1 MAPGLAHD
9 VTSSVRGRAR
19 RGSPRAPR
27 GDRLAD
33 GAPGGPAR
41 QPDGNLLQV
50 REGRGSFGSER
61 PQIVTAWTG
70 GLFRRPP
77 GVPARFVGRREK
89 TARTSRTR
97 APATI
102 NAFTEAPETVCPCG
116 FPAPSSSVLFAP
128 RPAPAAQISDARLA
142 LLFVADYRKM
152 RSAAEVVV
160 DDEPDLACRRPGHSK
175 AYVREHPAR
184 TDVRALQPDS
194 RSRRL
199 AEQPHPVPEHD
210 GDDLDDDL
218 V

>member
-1 MAPGLAHD
+1 MDRGPLSEAPWR
-9 VTSSVRGRAR
+9 S
-19 RGSPRAPR
+19 GS
-27 GDRLAD
+27 
-33 GAPGGPAR
+33 
-41 QPDGNLLQV
+41 
-50 REGRGSFGSER
+50 
-61 PQIVTAWTG
+61 I
-70 GLFRRPP
+70 RRPTRENRQNVSYSGP
-77 GVPARFVGRREK
+77 GDDQRLHGGAGNRLSMR
-89 TARTSRTR
+89 
-97 APATI
+97 
-102 NAFTEAPETVCPCG
+102 